1 MVPEDPQ
8 RLNRRF
14 RHTDIMLILIAG
26 IVVGLASVM
35 PLGPMS
41 MTIIGVAT
49 QQGRIAGAH
58 AAAGVVAGDLFAA
71 SAAVALAL
79 AGSRLPAGMFVG
91 LQMAAVAVL
100 VVVGLLLIIRTERL
114 SLLANDIERPGSVL
128 FTLTALSPIT
138 VGSWLAI
145 LLASPFVAN
154 PAQLG
159 LFVVGIIVAS
169 GVWHPILAM
178 GAASVGPRLSQ
189 PLLFRLARL
198 GGACMI
204 GLAAVMVML
213 GD

>member
-1 MVPEDPQ
+1 
-8 RLNRRF
+8 
-14 RHTDIMLILIAG
+14 MLILIAG
-26 IVVGLASVM
+26 VVVGLASVI

-79 AGSRLPAGMFVG
+79 AGSQLPAGMFIG

-100 VVVGLLLIIRTERL
+100 VVVGLLLIMRTERL
-114 SLLANDIERPGSVL
+114 SSLANDIERPGSVL

-138 VGSWLAI
+138 IGSWLAI

-159 LFVVGIIVAS
+159 IFVAGIIVAS
-169 GVWHPILAM
+169 GVWHPVLAM
-178 GAASVGPRLSQ
+178 GAASVGARLSQ
-189 PLLFRLARL
+189 PLLFGLARF
-198 GGACMI
+198 GGVFMI
-204 GLAAVMVML
+204 GLAAVMVLL
-213 GD
+213 GG

>member
-1 MVPEDPQ
+1 
-8 RLNRRF
+8 
-14 RHTDIMLILIAG
+14 MLILIAG

-159 LFVVGIIVAS
+159 LFVAGIIVAS

>member
-1 MVPEDPQ
+1 
-8 RLNRRF
+8 
-14 RHTDIMLILIAG
+14 MLILIAG
-26 IVVGLASVM
+26 VVVGLASVI

-49 QQGRIAGAH
+49 QQGRLAGAH

-79 AGSRLPAGMFVG
+79 AGSRLPDGMFVG

-145 LLASPFVAN
+145 LLASPFVAT

-159 LFVVGIIVAS
+159 LFVAGIIVAS
-169 GVWHPILAM
+169 GVWHPVLAM
-178 GAASVGPRLSQ
+178 VAASVGPRLSQ

-198 GGACMI
+198 GGVFMI

-213 GD
+213 GG